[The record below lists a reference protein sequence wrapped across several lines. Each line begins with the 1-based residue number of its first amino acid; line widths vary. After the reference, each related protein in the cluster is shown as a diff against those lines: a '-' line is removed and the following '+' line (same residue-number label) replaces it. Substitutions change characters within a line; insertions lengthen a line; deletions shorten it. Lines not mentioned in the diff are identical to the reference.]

1 MAIEE
6 NYTKL
11 QILGFAYQS
20 LGKAEGWTD
29 RMLEMFRDIT
39 NLDMMEEMEVNIVAN
54 QDYISDQKAKVKED
68 MTEADIEAIYNDHIA
83 DDCNR
88 GDDYETQ

>member
-54 QDYISDQKAKVKED
+54 QDYISDQKAKVRGHI
-68 MTEADIEAIYNDHIA
+68 TEADIEAMHEHYMENKL
-83 DDCNR
+83 
-88 GDDYETQ
+88 